1 MGFPLNH
8 NRRGLAVYLS
18 GEDSEAEVIDRV
30 RRMTGG
36 ETPYGLHVIP
46 ARGGDLDEIVKTDA
60 EGQNP
65 RLIVIDPARKYFKGD
80 EDGSDAVNDL
90 FNRID
95 KSADTGEEL
104 RGHRGPPF
112 EARRESTH
120 RGRRRRIRAGLRRV
134 GLDRPRVTLGML
146 RSGERDV
153 IWNYWASGRAAS
165 QFQTGHH
172 VRRRAAAAAGRPDV
186 QTYPDRSATGYNQVS
201 AGH

>member
-46 ARGGDLDEIVKTDA
+46 ARGGDLDEIVKTMLK
-60 EGQNP
+60 ENP

-90 FNRID
+90 FNRIEPLIQE
-95 KSADTGEEL
+95 KNCAVIVAHHLKRGANPRTVADVAEYV
-104 RGHRGPPF
+104 RGSGVW
-112 EARRESTH
+112 ARSPAR
-120 RGRRRRIRAGLRRV
+120 
-134 GLDRPRVTLGML
+134 DPRDVAE
-146 RSGERDV
+146 RERDV